1 MAASFGDR
9 LMKGFRNLHV
19 WMYHTSGGKWGGSIM
34 GSPLLLLTVVGR
46 KSGQAYTM
54 PLAYVREG
62 SDYLITASA
71 NGADK
76 NPVWL
81 ANLENMPE
89 ATIEVSG
96 KTLRVKPTLI
106 TGVERD
112 QLYELF
118 KAQGSNFGA
127 YEKKTTRKIPVIR
140 LQPIAA
146 A

>member
-1 MAASFGDR
+1 MAASLGDR
-9 LMKGFRNLHV
+9 IMKGFRNLHV
-19 WMYHTSGGKWGGSIM
+19 WIYHSSGGKRGGSIK
-34 GSPLLLLTVVGR
+34 GSPLLLLTVIGR

-76 NPVWL
+76 NPAWL

-89 ATIEVSG
+89 AKIEVSG
-96 KTLRVKPTLI
+96 KTLSVKPTLI

-118 KAQGSNFGA
+118 KAQGSNFGE

-140 LQPIAA
+140 LQPIT
-146 A
+146 

>member
-1 MAASFGDR
+1 MASFGDTI
-9 LMKGFRNLHV
+9 MKGFRNLHV
-19 WMYHTSGGKWGGSIM
+19 RVYHSSGGKWGGSIN
-34 GSPLLLLTVVGR
+34 GSPLLLLTVVGH
-46 KSGQAYTM
+46 KSGKVYTI
-54 PLAYVREG
+54 PLAYVRDG

-76 NPVWL
+76 NPIWL
-81 ANLENMPE
+81 SNLENMPD
-89 ATIEVSG
+89 AKIEVSG
-96 KTLRVKPTLI
+96 KTLTVKPTLI

>member
-9 LMKGFRNLHV
+9 IMKGFRNLHV
-19 WMYHTSGGKWGGSIM
+19 WMYHTSSGKYGGSIN
-34 GSPLLLLTVVGR
+34 GSPLLLLTVIGR

-76 NPVWL
+76 NPAWL

-89 ATIEVSG
+89 AKIEVSG
-96 KTLRVKPTLI
+96 KTLSVKPTLI

-118 KAQGSNFGA
+118 KAQGSNFGE
-127 YEKKTTRKIPVIR
+127 YEKKTTRKILMIR
-140 LQPIAA
+140 LQPI
-146 A
+146 